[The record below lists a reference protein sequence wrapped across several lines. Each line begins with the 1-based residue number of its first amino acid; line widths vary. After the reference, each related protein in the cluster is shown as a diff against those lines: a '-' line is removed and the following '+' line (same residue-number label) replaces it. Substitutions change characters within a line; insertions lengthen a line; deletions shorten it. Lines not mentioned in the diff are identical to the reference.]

1 MCSSLWFESYEQVN
15 EGKIIYGIFFNHK
28 EQNEVAFK
36 NGDGTKDMLLRKI
49 SNSEQPTHIPVT
61 YRI

>member
-1 MCSSLWFESYEQVN
+1 MKEKLYMVLFC
-15 EGKIIYGIFFNHK
+15 HK

-36 NGDGTKDMLLRKI
+36 KVDETKDMLLRKI
-49 SNSEQPTHIPVT
+49 SHSEQPTHIPVK

>member
-1 MCSSLWFESYEQVN
+1 MKEKLYMV
-15 EGKIIYGIFFNHK
+15 FFNHK

-49 SNSEQPTHIPVT
+49 SHSEQPTHIPVT